1 MFIYQNVFFFFFAL
15 SQLKPCILALYLI
28 ISLDIHQN
36 STAFAQE
43 PLFLKK
49 PMLWNIE
56 TLLLIVR
63 TNYGSEQ
70 WFQLALEVNPKRM

>member
-1 MFIYQNVFFFFFAL
+1 MLDQLILKVLNCPFYIYVYLPKRLFFAL

-28 ISLDIHQN
+28 ISLDIHHN

-49 PMLWNIE
+49 PML
-56 TLLLIVR
+56 
-63 TNYGSEQ
+63 
-70 WFQLALEVNPKRM
+70 

>member
-28 ISLDIHQN
+28 ISLDIHHN

-43 PLFLKK
+43 THAVKYIDSP
-49 PMLWNIE
+49 
-56 TLLLIVR
+56 TD
-63 TNYGSEQ
+63 
-70 WFQLALEVNPKRM
+70 NPIYVSKQ